1 MHSVHK
7 SVHKTS
13 QTQDTMEATATIQHF
28 AVDTAFI
35 TAIKRN
41 SRALNTRILEEAHL
55 KEFQEI
61 TAYYALPIPK
71 DLALAYILD

>member
-1 MHSVHK
+1 
-7 SVHKTS
+7 
-13 QTQDTMEATATIQHF
+13 MEAIATIQHF

-55 KEFQEI
+55 KEFQE
-61 TAYYALPIPK
+61 TTPQEEAAELTEEDMPMV
-71 DLALAYILD
+71 